1 MDDKPMEGWSA
12 PVYHAL
18 ASPAALL
25 MLGVPQ
31 TFLILTFLGTL
42 LLTMLWWRAALIG
55 IAVYAIGLVSTQVE
69 VQWWEMWQAYR
80 RYDDFY
86 EG

>member
-42 LLTMLWWRAALIG
+42 LVTMLWWRALLLG
-55 IAVYAIGLVSTQVE
+55 VVVYAIGLVGTQYE
-69 VQWWEMWQAYR
+69 VQWWEILRAYR
-80 RYDDFY
+80 RYHDFY